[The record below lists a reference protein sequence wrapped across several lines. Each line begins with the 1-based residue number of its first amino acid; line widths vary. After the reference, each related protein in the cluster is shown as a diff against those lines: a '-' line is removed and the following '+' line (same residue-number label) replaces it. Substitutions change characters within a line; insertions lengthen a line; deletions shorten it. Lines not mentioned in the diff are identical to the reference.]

1 MNTKQNYLKAPK
13 LPINNI
19 HVVPPRPRPVEAG
32 AALVVVPPNLKPVL
46 RREEEP
52 VVVVEVLAGPAEEAP
67 SSPPPVWN
75 VVMRVLDENYYIPV
89 TETKYKN

>member
-67 SSPPPVWN
+67 RSPPPVECGHEFW
-75 VVMRVLDENYYIPV
+75 MKIIIFR
-89 TETKYKN
+89 